1 MQHENVAETDP
12 EHFLR
17 DVIVS
22 VCLLTEINMTSSWG
36 AEVYTPSL
44 VRLQCLLLEL
54 YLIALLVL
62 KRIQGA
68 TGLFCLA
75 FFASFFLSL
84 KVFCDG

>member
-1 MQHENVAETDP
+1 VITD
-12 EHFLR
+12 
-17 DVIVS
+17 I
-22 VCLLTEINMTSSWG
+22 EINSVLAWN
-36 AEVYTPSL
+36 YTPSL